1 MSNLRPL
8 VGKMS
13 EPYTFELWIYL
24 KIEYLKRDI
33 ELAYIFVSV
42 NKTHAMFYNR
52 LLIFPVKTT
61 QNKLI

>member
-1 MSNLRPL
+1 MSILRPL

-13 EPYTFELWIYL
+13 EPCTFELWIYL

-42 NKTHAMFYNR
+42 NKTHAMFYKR
-52 LLIFPVKTT
+52 LLIFPVKIT
-61 QNKLI
+61 QNKLV